1 MARITAFCQCGLRRA
16 LKSSATVPGGWA
28 LANLALLVALLGD
41 QQGGLQVGQMVIIGS
56 LCGLPWFTP
65 DEVVTGWIDGFGTV
79 SINVQ
84 SVNPASETG

>member
-1 MARITAFCQCGLRRA
+1 
-16 LKSSATVPGGWA
+16 
-28 LANLALLVALLGD
+28 
-41 QQGGLQVGQMVIIGS
+41 MVIIGS

-84 SVNPASETG
+84 AVNSASETG